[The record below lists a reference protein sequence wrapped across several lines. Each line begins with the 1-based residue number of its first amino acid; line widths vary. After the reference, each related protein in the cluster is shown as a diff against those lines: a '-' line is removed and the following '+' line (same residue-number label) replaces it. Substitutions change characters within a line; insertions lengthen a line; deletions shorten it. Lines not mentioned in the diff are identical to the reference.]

1 MIEWIIRRSV
11 ANRFLVLM
19 RALFLSIWGTWTIIN
34 TPVDALPDL
43 SDVQVIIKTSYPGQ
57 APQIV
62 ENQVTYPLTTTM
74 LSVPGA
80 KTVRGFSQFGDS
92 YVYVIFEDGTDPY
105 WARSRVLEYL
115 NQVQGKLPAGV
126 SAELGPDATGV
137 GWIYEYA
144 LVDRSGKHDLADLR
158 SLQDWFLKY
167 ELKTIPD
174 VAEVASVGGVVK
186 EYQVVIDPQRLA
198 QYGISLAEV
207 KSALDASNQEAGGSS
222 IELAEAEYMVRASG
236 YLQTLDDFN
245 HIVLKASENG
255 VPVYLRDVAK
265 VQIGPEMRRG
275 IAELNG
281 EGEVAGGGGGAGAD
295 PAIRQK
301 RPRSDRRRE
310 GQTGNA
316 EK

>member
-1 MIEWIIRRSV
+1 
-11 ANRFLVLM
+11 
-19 RALFLSIWGTWTIIN
+19 
-34 TPVDALPDL
+34 
-43 SDVQVIIKTSYPGQ
+43 
-57 APQIV
+57 
-62 ENQVTYPLTTTM
+62 
-74 LSVPGA
+74 
-80 KTVRGFSQFGDS
+80 
-92 YVYVIFEDGTDPY
+92 
-105 WARSRVLEYL
+105 
-115 NQVQGKLPAGV
+115 
-126 SAELGPDATGV
+126 
-137 GWIYEYA
+137 
-144 LVDRSGKHDLADLR
+144 R

-265 VQIGPEMRRG
+265 VQ
-275 IAELNG
+275 
-281 EGEVAGGGGGAGAD
+281 
-295 PAIRQK
+295 
-301 RPRSDRRRE
+301 
-310 GQTGNA
+310 
-316 EK
+316 